1 LSFKQLKSE
10 GIKYVAAVAFVAP
23 ALLLR
28 WWMNRELELQT
39 SFVPFFLAVLASTSF
54 GGWKP
59 GCLTAF
65 LIAAIADYSFI
76 DWNHLPTGADLDYP
90 VKLLVFLA
98 GSACIIGVIEAQ
110 RRARRAAEALVRQL
124 QLQIERQQQTEA
136 QLTAS
141 EERYRS
147 LFENNLD
154 AVFTLDL
161 EGFFTTANPSAL
173 KLCGYSLAELQQMRF
188 TAFCSPE
195 QCEEAKRH
203 FQLCLRDEPEPFFEL
218 RIATKEG
225 RSVDL
230 FISGGPIK
238 LKGKIVGVYAIAAD
252 VTERTRSQTLL
263 TAFSQLGQRLSSVT
277 TPVAAGRIIGDVAEE
292 LFGWDSFS
300 LNLYSLE
307 NKQISY
313 VLNVDTFN
321 GEKTEI
327 LPFLSAPGIPAL
339 AHRVFRNGAELIA
352 PPPTDVDE
360 KVRLV
365 DGAERSPSRMFVP
378 IREKEKNIGVLSV
391 GRFRTGAY
399 DEQDLKALEALSE
412 YCGGA
417 LQRIRAEGALRRN
430 EEDYRALFDS
440 DGSAKCQLEPVGGRF
455 LRVNPKFCE
464 LTGYSERELLGKTFR
479 EVTHP
484 EDRETS
490 RQNFEKLLLG
500 EVNDFRM
507 EKRYERK
514 DKTTCWV
521 DTTVTLIRDAEGL
534 PSRVIAS
541 SVDITDRKAAEEALA
556 ISNQRLALIASVANA
571 VVGDEPIEE
580 QMRTVAETVRAA
592 YGTKACII
600 RVLEGEEVR
609 LLSCAGLSQE
619 VLKPRLPI
627 NGRLMSKIL
636 NERVPVFVPDLQ
648 ALSAQ
653 PAEPYNV
660 LGLVSYAGAPLLVH
674 DKIIGVVGIFYGEP
688 VRNFSATD
696 LQQLQIIANHIAVAI
711 ANDRLFQEVKL
722 QKAVLQEQVH
732 ERREIEEE
740 VQKLNTELE
749 LRVLERTRE
758 LQLANGELE
767 AFAYSVSHDLRGPLR
782 SVGGFTEALKD
793 EYEQRLDEQGTEYL
807 NRVIMACREM
817 DKLIDDML
825 HLSRLTRMDMKRQP
839 VNLSALAE
847 GILANLRE
855 TEPGREVVM
864 NVTPGLVVPAD
875 ARLLRIALEN
885 LLNNAWKFTGR
896 KKLAKIEFGMDP
908 EPGGPVYFVR
918 DNGAG
923 FDMEFADKLFGA
935 FQRLHSTQEFP
946 GHGIGLATVQRII
959 NRHGGRTWAIG
970 EVGCGATFYFTLPS

>member
-1 LSFKQLKSE
+1 M
-10 GIKYVAAVAFVAP
+10 
-23 ALLLR
+23 R
-28 WWMNRELELQT
+28 NELEMQSL
-39 SFVPFFLAVLASTSF
+39 FVPFFIAVLASACF

-59 GCLTAF
+59 GSVTAI
-65 LIAAIADYSFI
+65 LSAWVANYSFI
-76 DWNHLPTGADLDYP
+76 AVEKTLTAADADYP
-90 VKLLVFLA
+90 LKLLVFL
-98 GSACIIGVIEAQ
+98 GSSGVIIGLIENQ
-110 RRARRAAEALVRQL
+110 RRARTAAEALVRQL
-124 QLQIERQQQTEA
+124 QLQVTRQEQTEA
-136 QLTAS
+136 RLAAS

-195 QCEEAKRH
+195 QCEQARRH
-203 FQLCLRDEPEPFFEL
+203 FQLCLRDKPEPFFEL
-218 RIATKEG
+218 RVATKEG
-225 RSVDL
+225 RPVDL
-230 FISGGPIK
+230 FISGGPIN
-238 LKGKIVGVYAIAAD
+238 LKGKIAGVFAIAAD

-263 TAFSQLGQRLSSVT
+263 TAFSQLGQRLSSVM
-277 TPVAAGRIIGDVAEE
+277 TPTAAGRIIGDVAEE

-300 LNLYSLE
+300 LNLCSLE

-339 AHRVFRNGAELIA
+339 AHRVFRNGAELIV
-352 PPPTDVDE
+352 PPPTAVDGN
-360 KVRLV
+360 VHLV
-365 DGAERSPSRMFVP
+365 NGAERSPSRMFVP

-417 LQRIRAEGALRRN
+417 LQRIRAEGALRQN

-464 LTGYSERELLGKTFR
+464 LTGYSEQELLGKSFR
-479 EVTHP
+479 EITHA
-484 EDRETS
+484 EDHEVS
-490 RQNFEKLLLG
+490 RQNFEKLMLG
-500 EVNDFRM
+500 EVNEFRM

-514 DKTTCWV
+514 DRRICWV

-556 ISNQRLALIASVANA
+556 ISNQRLGLIASVANA

-600 RVLEGEEVR
+600 RVLEGEELG
-609 LLSCAGLSQE
+609 LLSCAGLSQDA
-619 VLKPRLPI
+619 LKPRLSI
-627 NGRLMSKIL
+627 KGRIISKIL
-636 NERVPVFVPDLQ
+636 NERAPVFIPDLL
-648 ALSAQ
+648 ALSPQ
-653 PAEPYNV
+653 RGEPYNV
-660 LGLVSYAGAPLLVH
+660 LGFASYAGAPLLVH
-674 DKIIGVVGIFYGEP
+674 DRIIGVVGIFSGEP
-688 VRNFSATD
+688 MANFSATD
-696 LQQLQIIANHIAVAI
+696 LEHLQIIANHIAVAI
-711 ANDRLFQEVKL
+711 ASDRLFQEVKL

-740 VQKLNTELE
+740 VQKLNGELE
-749 LRVLERTRE
+749 MRVAERTRQ
-758 LQLANGELE
+758 LQLANSELE

-793 EYEQRLDEQGTEYL
+793 EYEPRLDEQGTEYL
-807 NRVIMACREM
+807 NRVIQACREM

-847 GILANLRE
+847 GIIANLRE
-855 TEPGREVVM
+855 TEPHRKVVM
-864 NVTPGLVVPAD
+864 NVTPGIVVPAD

-896 KKLAKIEFGMDP
+896 KRSAKIEFGMAP
-908 EPGGPVYFVR
+908 EPEGPVYFVR

-923 FDMEFADKLFGA
+923 FDMEFANKLFGA